1 LYNIYPKLIYVKN
14 CIKVIDKYFEPFISS
29 EKILEIVNRLASQM
43 NHDLKNKDIIFLG
56 ILNGSFMFASDLYK
70 QIELPSQISFL
81 KLASYQGTSTSGNVK
96 RLIGIN
102 EDLLGKTVVVLED
115 IVDTGI
121 TIENIIKQL
130 KGYEPAEIKI
140 ATLLF
145 KPDALKVQVKLDYI
159 GLEIPN
165 DFIIGYGLD
174 YNGFG
179 RNLADIYKISVQT

>member
-1 LYNIYPKLIYVKN
+1 M
-14 CIKVIDKYFEPFISS
+14 IKKVTVLDKTFEVFIDSS
-29 EKILEIVNRLASQM
+29 KIHTAVSKMADQM
-43 NHDLKNKDIIFLG
+43 NTDLHGKDVIFLG

-70 QIELPSQISFL
+70 LVTVPSQISFL

-102 EDLLGKTVVVLED
+102 EDLLGKTVVVVED
-115 IVDTGI
+115 IVDSGI
-121 TIENIIKQL
+121 TIDNITKQL
-130 KGYEPAEIKI
+130 VGYEPAEIKI

-145 KPDALKVQVKLDYI
+145 KPDAMQSNLKLDYI
-159 GLEIPN
+159 GMEIPN

-179 RNLADIYKISVQT
+179 RNLADIYKISI